1 METKNEIDYIGQ
13 FRHLLRYF
21 VVHLEHC
28 HNKGI
33 IQNMNWW
40 REDEKNYA
48 EKIKKRTGQG
58 YNGNEIQKQINE
70 WCNYPVGKVC
80 ISVQSSAYGGY
91 QTKASYLH
99 WYGTGLNINA
109 EWKDDK
115 IEKLYFRDVDEESSE
130 NILATSISR
139 DDLFNSGQQSDS
151 LNKLYNTYVG
161 AKRDCLS
168 KKIIRLSELLKKNYN
183 LILTGAP
190 GTGKTYMTESIA
202 KGIMGLQA
210 NETVPE
216 KQYCFVQFHPSY
228 DYTDFVEGLRPIKSN
243 GTVVFERTDGIF
255 KEFCAEAAKDTEK
268 NYVFVI
274 DEINRGEISKIFGE
288 LFFSIDPGYRGDG
301 RKMKTQ
307 YHNLIANDNN
317 LADDYPFKD
326 GFYVPKNVF
335 IIGTMNDIDRSVESM
350 DFAFRRRFSFAEV
363 TASESESMIYSQLR
377 ESSDLINEAISR
389 MQRLNAA
396 IIDPKVGNLTPQ
408 FQIGGAYFLKIKE
421 YYKSDAS
428 HAAERLWNYH
438 LKGTLY
444 EYFRGEPDAEI
455 KMELLKAAYDGA
467 KYNKG

>member
-13 FRHLLRYF
+13 FGHLLRYF
-21 VVHLEHC
+21 VVHLEYC
-28 HNKGI
+28 HNEGI

-40 REDEKNYA
+40 GEDEKKYA
-48 EKIKKRTGQG
+48 EKIKKRAGQG
-58 YNGNEIQKQINE
+58 YNGNEIQKQINQ

-80 ISVQSSAYGGY
+80 ISVQSSARGGY
-91 QTKASYLH
+91 KTKASYLH

-109 EWKDDK
+109 EWNEKK
-115 IEKLYFRDVDEESSE
+115 IEKLYFRDIDEESSE
-130 NILATSISR
+130 NKLAISR
-139 DDLFNSGQQSDS
+139 NDLFKSESNSDS
-151 LNKLYNTYVG
+151 LNNLYNAYVN
-161 AKRDCLS
+161 AKQECLS
-168 KKIIRLSELLKKNYN
+168 KKIKELSKLLENNYN

-190 GTGKTYMTESIA
+190 GTGKTYMTESIT
-202 KGIMGLQA
+202 KSIMELPE
-210 NETVPE
+210 NKDVPKE
-216 KQYCFVQFHPSY
+216 QYCFVQFHPSY

-243 GTVVFERTDGIF
+243 EKVVFERTDGIF
-255 KEFCAEAAKDTEK
+255 KEFCAKAANDTGK
-268 NYVFVI
+268 KYVFVI

-288 LFFSIDPGYRGDG
+288 LFFSIDPGYRDG
-301 RKMKTQ
+301 SRKMKTQ
-307 YHNLIANDNN
+307 YHNLIVNDKN
-317 LADDYPFKD
+317 LAENYPFKD
-326 GFYVPKNVF
+326 GFFVPKNVF

-363 TASESESMIYSQLR
+363 TASESESMIYAKSWDD
-377 ESSDLINEAISR
+377 DLTNEAISR

-408 FQIGGAYFLKIKE
+408 FQIGGAYFLKIEK

-428 HAAERLWNYH
+428 HAAERLWDYH

-467 KYNKG
+467 K

>member
-1 METKNEIDYIGQ
+1 MENKNETEYIEQ

-21 VVHLEHC
+21 VVHLEYC
-28 HNKGI
+28 YNESIKKETD
-33 IQNMNWW
+33 WW
-40 REDEKNYA
+40 TDA
-48 EKIKKRTGQG
+48 EKEYKKNIVKKTGQG
-58 YNGNEIQKQINE
+58 YNGDEIQKQINQ

-80 ISVQSSAYGGY
+80 ISVQSSARGGY

-109 EWKDDK
+109 EWNDNK
-115 IEKLYFRDVDEESSE
+115 IEKLYFRDIDEESSE
-130 NILATSISR
+130 NILVPSISR
-139 DDLFNSGQQSDS
+139 TDLFNSGQQSNS
-151 LNKLYNTYVG
+151 LNDLYKTYVD
-161 AKRDCLS
+161 AKQNCLS
-168 KKIIRLSELLKKNYN
+168 KKIKKLSKLLEKNYN

-202 KGIMGLQA
+202 KCIMGVDE
-210 NETVPE
+210 NVNVPE

-228 DYTDFVEGLRPIKSN
+228 DYTDLVEGLRPVKSN
-243 GTVVFERTDGIF
+243 GQVVFERTDGIF
-255 KEFCAEAAKDTEK
+255 KEFCAKAACDLDNK
-268 NYVFVI
+268 YVFII

-288 LFFSIDPGYRGDG
+288 LFFSIDPGYREGS

-317 LADDYPFKD
+317 LAEDYPFKD
-326 GFYVPKNVF
+326 GFFVPKNVF

-363 TASESESMIYSQLR
+363 TASESESMIYAKSWDD
-377 ESSDLINEAISR
+377 DLTNEAISR

-428 HAAERLWNYH
+428 YAAERLWDYH

-467 KYNKG
+467 K

>member
-1 METKNEIDYIGQ
+1 MDNKTETDYIEQ

-28 HNKGI
+28 HNEGI
-33 IQNMNWW
+33 IQNMTWW
-40 REDEKNYA
+40 GEDEKKYA

-58 YNGNEIQKQINE
+58 YNGNEIQKQINQ

-80 ISVQSSAYGGY
+80 ISVQSSAHGGY

-109 EWKDDK
+109 EWEENK
-115 IEKLYFRDVDEESSE
+115 IKKLYFRNIDENQETSES
-130 NILATSISR
+130 NGISR
-139 DDLFNSGQQSDS
+139 DDLFGSEQDLTN
-151 LNKLYNTYVG
+151 LYNKYVD
-161 AKRDCLS
+161 AKKKCLS
-168 KKIIRLSELLKKNYN
+168 KKIKELSKLLENNYN

-202 KGIMGLQA
+202 KNIMGL
-210 NETVPE
+210 NEDNNVPE
-216 KQYCFVQFHPSY
+216 ERYCFVQFHPSY
-228 DYTDFVEGLRPIKSN
+228 DYTDLVEGLRPVKSN
-243 GTVVFERTDGIF
+243 GQVVFERTDGIF
-255 KEFCAEAAKDTEK
+255 KEFCAKAACDLNNK
-268 NYVFVI
+268 YVFII

-288 LFFSIDPGYRGDG
+288 LFFSIDPGYRGKS

-307 YHNLIANDNN
+307 YHNLIANDEK
-317 LADDYPFKD
+317 LADNYPFKN

-363 TASESESMIYSQLR
+363 TASESESMIYAKSWGD
-377 ESSDLINEAISR
+377 DLTNEAISR
-389 MQRLNAA
+389 MQHLNAA
-396 IIDPKVGNLTPQ
+396 IIDPKVGNQTPQ
-408 FQIGGAYFLKIKE
+408 FQIGGAYFLKIEK
-421 YYKSDAS
+421 YYTASDTS
-428 HAAERLWNYH
+428 HAAERLWDYH

-467 KYNKG
+467 K

>member
-1 METKNEIDYIGQ
+1 METKNETDYIGQ
-13 FRHLLRYF
+13 FGHLLRYF

-28 HNKGI
+28 HNEGI

-40 REDEKNYA
+40 GEDEKKYA
-48 EKIKKRTGQG
+48 EKIIKRTGQG

-80 ISVQSSAYGGY
+80 ISVQSSAHGGY

-109 EWKDDK
+109 EWEENK
-115 IEKLYFRDVDEESSE
+115 IKKLYFRNIDENQETSES
-130 NILATSISR
+130 NGISR
-139 DDLFNSGQQSDS
+139 DDLFGSEQYLTN
-151 LNKLYNTYVG
+151 LYNEYVD
-161 AKRDCLS
+161 AKKECLS
-168 KKIIRLSELLKKNYN
+168 KKIKELSKLLENNYN

-202 KGIMGLQA
+202 KNIMGV
-210 NETVPE
+210 NEDNNDPE
-216 KQYCFVQFHPSY
+216 ERYCFVQFHPSY

-243 GTVVFERTDGIF
+243 GRVVFERTDGIF
-255 KEFCAEAAKDTEK
+255 KEFCAKAANDTGNK
-268 NYVFVI
+268 YVFVI

-288 LFFSIDPGYRGDG
+288 LFFSIDPGYREGS

-307 YHNLIANDNN
+307 YHNLIVNDKK
-317 LADDYPFKD
+317 LAKNYPFKD
-326 GFYVPKNVF
+326 GFFVPKNVF

-363 TASESESMIYSQLR
+363 TASESESMIYEKR
-377 ESSDLINEAISR
+377 WCNDLTNEAISR

-408 FQIGGAYFLKIKE
+408 FQIGGAYFLKLEK

-428 HAAERLWNYH
+428 HAAERLWDYH

-467 KYNKG
+467 K

>member
-1 METKNEIDYIGQ
+1 METKNETDYIEQ
-13 FRHLLRYF
+13 FGHLLRYF

-28 HNKGI
+28 HNEGI

-40 REDEKNYA
+40 GEDEKEYA

-58 YNGNEIQKQINE
+58 YNDNEIQKQINL

-80 ISVQSSAYGGY
+80 ISVQSSAHGGY

-109 EWKDDK
+109 EWEENK
-115 IEKLYFRDVDEESSE
+115 IKKLYFRNIDENQETSES
-130 NILATSISR
+130 NGISR
-139 DDLFNSGQQSDS
+139 DELFGSKQALTN
-151 LNKLYNTYVG
+151 LYNEYVG
-161 AKRDCLS
+161 AKKKCLS
-168 KKIIRLSELLKKNYN
+168 QKIKELSKLLENNYN

-190 GTGKTYMTESIA
+190 GTGKTYMTESIT
-202 KGIMGLQA
+202 KSIMGVPE
-210 NETVPE
+210 NKDVPE

-243 GTVVFERTDGIF
+243 GQVVFERTDGIF
-255 KEFCAEAAKDTEK
+255 KEFCAKAAKDTK
-268 NYVFVI
+268 HNYVFVI

-288 LFFSIDPGYRGDG
+288 LFFSIDPGYREGS

-317 LADDYPFKD
+317 LAEDYPFKD
-326 GFYVPKNVF
+326 GFFVPKNVF

-363 TASESESMIYSQLR
+363 TASESESMIYSQQW

-389 MQRLNAA
+389 MQHLNEA
-396 IIDPKVGNLTPQ
+396 IVDPKVGNLTQQ
-408 FQIGGAYFLKIKE
+408 FQIGGAYFLKIKK
-421 YYKSDAS
+421 YYDSTQDVS
-428 HAAERLWNYH
+428 QAAEQLWNYH
-438 LKGTLY
+438 LKGILY

-455 KMELLKAAYDGA
+455 KMKQLKVAYDSA
-467 KYNKG
+467 K

>member
-1 METKNEIDYIGQ
+1 MENKNETKYIEQ
-13 FRHLLRYF
+13 FRYLLRYF
-21 VVHLEHC
+21 VVHLEYC
-28 HNKGI
+28 YNESINKETD
-33 IQNMNWW
+33 WW
-40 REDEKNYA
+40 TDA
-48 EKIKKRTGQG
+48 EKEYKKCIVKKTGQG
-58 YNGNEIQKQINE
+58 YNGDEIQKQINK

-80 ISVQSSAYGGY
+80 ISVSARGGY
-91 QTKASYLH
+91 KTKASYLH
-99 WYGTGLNINA
+99 WYGTGLNIIA

-130 NILATSISR
+130 NILASSISR
-139 DDLFNSGQQSDS
+139 NELFNSGLQSDS
-151 LNKLYNTYVG
+151 LKDLYKTYVG
-161 AKRDCLS
+161 AKQNCLS
-168 KKIIRLSELLKKNYN
+168 KKIKKLSKLLEKNYN

-202 KGIMGLQA
+202 KDIMGL
-210 NETVPE
+210 NENDIVPE
-216 KQYCFVQFHPSY
+216 EQYCFVQFHPSY

-243 GTVVFERTDGIF
+243 GQVVFERTDGIF
-255 KEFCAEAAKDTEK
+255 KKFCADAAKDPENK
-268 NYVFVI
+268 KYVFVI

-288 LFFSIDPGYRGDG
+288 LFFSIDPGYREGT

-307 YHNLIANDNN
+307 YHNLIANDEK
-317 LADDYPFKD
+317 LAKDYPFED
-326 GFYVPKNVF
+326 GFFVPKNVF

-363 TASESESMIYSQLR
+363 TASESESMIYAKSWDA
-377 ESSDLINEAISR
+377 DLTNEAISR

-408 FQIGGAYFLKIKE
+408 FQIGGAYFLKIEK
-421 YYKSDAS
+421 YYTASDTS
-428 HAAERLWNYH
+428 HAAERLWDYH

-467 KYNKG
+467 K

>member
-1 METKNEIDYIGQ
+1 METKNETYYIGQ
-13 FRHLLRYF
+13 FGHLLKYF
-21 VVHLEHC
+21 VVHLEYC
-28 HNKGI
+28 YNEG
-33 IQNMNWW
+33 
-40 REDEKNYA
+40 
-48 EKIKKRTGQG
+48 IKKETDWWTDAENEYKEFIVKKTGQG
-58 YNGNEIQKQINE
+58 YNGDEIQKQINQ

-80 ISVQSSAYGGY
+80 ISVQSSARGGY

-130 NILATSISR
+130 NIPATSISR

-210 NETVPE
+210 NEAVPE

-288 LFFSIDPGYRGDG
+288 LFFSIDPGYRGG
-301 RKMKTQ
+301 SRKMKTQ
-307 YHNLIANDNN
+307 YHNLIVNDKN
-317 LADDYPFKD
+317 YPFTD
-326 GFYVPKNVF
+326 GFFVPKNVF

-350 DFAFRRRFSFAEV
+350 DFAFRRRFSFAEI
-363 TASESESMIYSQLR
+363 TASESESMIYAKSWDA
-377 ESSDLINEAISR
+377 DLTNEAISR

-396 IIDPKVGNLTPQ
+396 IIDPKVGNLTTQ
-408 FQIGGAYFLKIKE
+408 FQIGGAYFLKIE
-421 YYKSDAS
+421 SYNTSDAS
-428 HAAERLWNYH
+428 HAAERLWDYH

-467 KYNKG
+467 K